1 MTTAPHEQKG
11 KRKPRHLVIFAVTA
25 IITLILGGSAYVFFS
40 PSLLYNALDKVITQK
55 GLGGGSGIPVNTL
68 YTVPRL
74 ASPTTTKS
82 SVLIDGTNHD
92 TLYTVGLLDL
102 SKHPELLH
110 VPDVADR
117 YYSIEL
123 VNPSNGDVIGYVGR
137 RTTGTAAGTFL
148 ITGPD
153 FHGSP
158 PAETREIKSTNNSV
172 LVVGRVLVES
182 DSDLPTANMLAK
194 QVHLTPFS
202 G

>member
-1 MTTAPHEQKG
+1 MTTVPDEPTG
-11 KRKPRHLVIFAVTA
+11 KHKPRHLLIFAVTA
-25 IITLILGGSAYVFFS
+25 IVTLVLGGSAYVFFY
-40 PSLLYNALDKVITQK
+40 PSLLYNALDKVVTQK
-55 GLGGGSGIPVNTL
+55 GLGDGSGIPVNTL

-74 ASPTTTKS
+74 ASPSTTKS

-110 VPDVADR
+110 VPNMHGR
-117 YYSIEL
+117 YYSIEF

-137 RTTGTAAGTFL
+137 RTTGTGAGTFL

-153 FHGSP
+153 FHGSTP
-158 PAETREIKSTNNSV
+158 VGTRDIKSANNSV

-182 DSDLPTANMLAK
+182 DSDLSTAYTLSK
-194 QVHLTPFS
+194 HVDLTPF
-202 G
+202 GG